1 MPSMVGSPAPR
12 RIQENSK
19 PILAI
24 RLFERSKSMTDKPVF
39 VMCYCT
45 GECPGFQSLNLWQLV
60 NRVRNEMDVEF
71 AIVHPQLCVDD
82 GERFW
87 KHVGRPG
94 AKYLVGGCD
103 PRMQRKMYKD
113 ALAEVGLDFDQ
124 QVTAMDLRNMET
136 EVAINKVSETLAQM
150 GK

>member
-1 MPSMVGSPAPR
+1 MSD
-12 RIQENSK
+12 K
-19 PILAI
+19 PI
-24 RLFERSKSMTDKPVF
+24 F

-60 NRVRNEMDVEF
+60 NRARNEMGVEF

-87 KHVGRPG
+87 RDFAKPG
-94 AKYLVGGCD
+94 QKYLVGGCD

-113 ALAEVGLDFDQ
+113 ALAEVGVEFDQ
-124 QVTAMDLRNMET
+124 QVTAIDLRNMET
-136 EVAINKVSETLAQM
+136 KAAISKVSETLDEMNSRGGAA
-150 GK
+150 

>member
-1 MPSMVGSPAPR
+1 
-12 RIQENSK
+12 
-19 PILAI
+19 
-24 RLFERSKSMTDKPVF
+24 MTDKPVF

-71 AIVHPQLCVDD
+71 AVVHPQLCVDD

-87 KHVGRPG
+87 KHFAKPDT
-94 AKYLVGGCD
+94 KYLVGGCD

-136 EVAINKVSETLAQM
+136 EAAINKVSDTLAQM
-150 GK
+150 GR

>member
-1 MPSMVGSPAPR
+1 MA
-12 RIQENSK
+12 E
-19 PILAI
+19 
-24 RLFERSKSMTDKPVF
+24 KPVF

-60 NRVRNEMDVEF
+60 NRARNEMDVEF

-87 KHVGRPG
+87 QYFARPG
-94 AKYLVGGCD
+94 VKYLVGGCD

-113 ALAEVGLDFDQ
+113 ALAGVGVDFDQ
-124 QVTAMDLRNMET
+124 QVTAIDLRNMET
-136 EVAINKVSETLAQM
+136 EAAINKVKDTLAQM
-150 GK
+150 ET

>member
-1 MPSMVGSPAPR
+1 MNDKTT
-12 RIQENSK
+12 NSN
-19 PILAI
+19 
-24 RLFERSKSMTDKPVF
+24 KPVF

-60 NRVRNEMDVEF
+60 NRARNEMDVEF

-87 KHVGRPG
+87 KNFAKPG
-94 AKYLVGGCD
+94 QKYLVGGCD

-113 ALAEVGLDFDQ
+113 ALAAVGADFDT
-124 QVTAMDLRNMET
+124 QVTAIDLRNMET
-136 EVAINKVSETLAQM
+136 DAAIQKVSETLDSM
-150 GK
+150 SS